1 MRENMGNFKWL
12 SVAAVLSWKSEVN
25 PEKEEA
31 VTSGGSY
38 VRISLVAP
46 WLRLHASSAAGA
58 WFDPW
63 SGN

>member
-1 MRENMGNFKWL
+1 MGNFKWL

-46 WLRLHASSAAGA
+46 WCLRYFQLSLP
-58 WFDPW
+58 FC
-63 SGN
+63 N